1 MHRQPPKPQ
10 ASGFLKQIR
19 PGRNHQPEISRRRDV
34 ARHIA
39 GAFVDG
45 ARNLPG
51 GRLRTAPLLQRTALA
66 IEFAGAISHHAV
78 LIDERTR
85 HPIDFL
91 SLPEFLAGRADV
103 AVAFVV
109 IDKVVTRERAVG
121 ALGFVEDRDVRLD
134 PPLLHQPSE
143 ILGRAVAGIAREP
156 LGPQAEALLRAI
168 DHPTLRGYLSLA
180 ARGARLDIV

>member
-1 MHRQPPKPQ
+1 
-10 ASGFLKQIR
+10 
-19 PGRNHQPEISRRRDV
+19 
-34 ARHIA
+34 
-39 GAFVDG
+39 
-45 ARNLPG
+45 
-51 GRLRTAPLLQRTALA
+51 
-66 IEFAGAISHHAV
+66 HAV

-85 HPIDFL
+85 HPINFL

-121 ALGFVEDRDVRLD
+121 ALGFIEDRDVRLD

-143 ILGRAVAGIAREP
+143 ILGRAVAGIARQP

-180 ARGARLDIV
+180 DRGARLDIDNDGTSGRSDNWCSKRRRPARHSRLSTARRGRHAR